1 MTVST
6 FGQPGERESFAGLV
20 IDALRGI
27 RAPQLFAA
35 ALFGLVISAI
45 NAFTF
50 AIALVNFSRAN
61 SLPMVLANI
70 IVHDQIRAFVL
81 LAAVVIADR
90 AVDRG
95 APMRRAYIVAA
106 VAGSTL
112 GVLVSLPVTAAWQT
126 WLTEVRWPA
135 HFTWLHG
142 RAYWLYM
149 PVFHLSHWLLVGGAA
164 VFFYADRRAALR
176 TEARLRAAELERIRR
191 SKSALESRLQAMQAR
206 VEPRFLFNTLAQVE
220 RLFELDPPTAARMLD
235 DLIAYLRAAMP
246 LMRDTSSTVAQEVEL
261 ARAYL
266 DIARLRLG
274 DRLRVSIDVPPDAR
288 EVRMPP
294 MMLLP
299 LIDHAVVRG
308 LERSSGDGTIGIV
321 AKALGGRLRMSI
333 VDSGAGIVPEP
344 EGDGIRSIRQRLEA
358 LYGGDATLELHRRDD
373 RATEAVLELPLEAR
387 ERLDDPPVD
396 AR

>member
-1 MTVST
+1 MTVAT
-6 FGQPGERESFAGLV
+6 LGQPGDGESFAGLV

-27 RAPQLFAA
+27 SAPQLFAA

-50 AIALVNFSRAN
+50 ALALVNFSRTN

-95 APMRRAYIVAA
+95 APMRRAYVIAA
-106 VAGSTL
+106 IAGSTL
-112 GVLVSLPVTAAWQT
+112 GVLVSLPVTVAWQT

-149 PVFHLSHWLLVGGAA
+149 PVFHLTHWLLVGCAA

-191 SKSALESRLQAMQAR
+191 SKTALESRLQALQAR
-206 VEPRFLFNTLAQVE
+206 VEPQFLFNTLAQVE
-220 RLFELDPPTAARMLD
+220 RLYELDPPTAARMLD

-321 AKALGGRLRMSI
+321 AKVQGGRLRMSI

-358 LYGGDATLELHRRDD
+358 LYGRDATLELQRRDD
-373 RATEAVLELPLEAR
+373 RATEAVLELPLETR